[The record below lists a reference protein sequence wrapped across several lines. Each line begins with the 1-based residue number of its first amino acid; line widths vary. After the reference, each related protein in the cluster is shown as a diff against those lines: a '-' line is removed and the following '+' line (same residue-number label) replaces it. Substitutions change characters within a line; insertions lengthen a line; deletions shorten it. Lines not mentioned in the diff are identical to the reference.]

1 MKNHRKKIGILGGN
15 FNPVHFGHL
24 MIADQAVQ
32 RLQLEKVYLM
42 PEYLPPHINEK
53 RTIEADHRLAM
64 LKLAIADNPR
74 LAIEPLEISRE
85 GRSYTYD
92 SLSILTKKHPEVDYT
107 FIIGSD
113 MVDYLSTW
121 YQVDKLLE
129 LVTFAAVRRTS
140 KMSESQYP
148 VEWLDLPILDIS
160 STEIRKMIAE
170 GIEPEYLI
178 PKTVLNYIKENDLY
192 KK

>member
-1 MKNHRKKIGILGGN
+1 MKNHRRKIGILGGN
-15 FNPVHFGHL
+15 FNPIHFGHL

-74 LAIEPLEISRE
+74 LAIEPLEISRG

-129 LVTFAAVRRTS
+129 LVTFVAVKRTS